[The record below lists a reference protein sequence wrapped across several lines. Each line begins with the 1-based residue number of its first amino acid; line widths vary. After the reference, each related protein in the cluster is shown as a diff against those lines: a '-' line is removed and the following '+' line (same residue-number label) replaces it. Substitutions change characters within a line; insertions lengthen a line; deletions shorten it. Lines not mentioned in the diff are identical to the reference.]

1 MRILCLQPPLHVVI
15 FNLNACYWRVLVRT
29 ASGSTVFVTYL
40 NASRITGRFD
50 DRSTCLNAGLM
61 STCPALRNAGLREGV
76 EKKTKPEMRNLD
88 ANTLNNTSMYSSSS
102 SPEMRNRGIR
112 TRSSRRVQ
120 EGTVA
125 IPGSELCEAD
135 TDGSTDGVISRM
147 TTRSKHLA
155 KVTTAENETVLENEL
170 IRFAI
175 LLLVSRYRSGECSAA
190 VVKQIEIL
198 AEGVKVKKSTIKSA
212 RYANKSVHLAI
223 AFKKLLAVLNTDLYK
238 HMIIDLICDRTVTL
252 SEARRLNQELCY
264 QLSRR

>member
-1 MRILCLQPPLHVVI
+1 MQKRRSARRQLSLRKGILKT
-15 FNLNACYWRVLVRT
+15 NG
-29 ASGSTVFVTYL
+29 AS
-40 NASRITGRFD
+40 
-50 DRSTCLNAGLM
+50 
-61 STCPALRNAGLREGV
+61 
-76 EKKTKPEMRNLD
+76 EMRFNINSTDADSSSALASMFLPTN